1 MQKLS
6 TKGINI
12 LKDLEVDKQSVR
24 GIYNDQ
30 LVFEIPNKLIQNCS
44 IIKNELVLEFND
56 ANQEIEGDFLTE
68 MRLYVHQQTDENDVI
83 EALDKKIR
91 DNIVLDDKSD
101 DFLVLLPDLPFAVP
115 RGKYTADL
123 CRRSIKLHG
132 SSYNYNIS
140 FKNITKAFLLL
151 MPDKQNVCFVMGFD
165 KPLRQG
171 QTIYKF
177 AIIQFK
183 VDQEVEFE
191 LKPDE
196 ETLKR
201 VDPNLEKQM
210 GGKYYEVFSKLFK
223 AVSGINIII
232 PSEFKTS
239 KDENA
244 IKCSKGAKQGYLF
257 VMSKSLMFIFKPVI
271 HIRFEDIARVEFHR
285 ITNTMSNRNFDIEII
300 TKDGQNILFS
310 DIDKADSDPIMNLFT
325 SNKIMVTTA
334 KEDEVHQED
343 EYEDESEDNGADDDG
358 EEEDEEEEDDDFVA
372 KDDEDEDEDEDE
384 DFDPSKV
391 KKKKNGNEMDEEHEE
406 ADQR

>member
-1 MQKLS
+1 MQKFS

-12 LKDLEVDKQSVR
+12 LKDLEVDKNSVK
-24 GIYNDQ
+24 GVYNDQ
-30 LVFEIPNKLIQNCS
+30 PVFELPSKLIQNCS

-56 ANQEIEGDFLTE
+56 SNPDADADFLTE
-68 MRLYVHQQTDENDVI
+68 MRLYVHQQAEENDVI

-91 DNIVLDDKSD
+91 DNIALDDKSD

-171 QTIYKF
+171 QTVYKF
-177 AIIQFK
+177 AIIQFR

-191 LKPDE
+191 LKPE
-196 ETLKR
+196 EDTLKR
-201 VDPNLEKQM
+201 IDPSLEKQM

-257 VMSKSLMFIFKPVI
+257 VMSKSLLFIFKPVI
-271 HIRFEDIARVEFHR
+271 HIKFEDIARVEFHR

-300 TKDGQNILFS
+300 TKDGQNMLFS
-310 DIDKADSDPIMNLFT
+310 DIDKADSDAIMNLFT

-334 KEDEVHQED
+334 KEDEVHHED
-343 EYEDESEDNGADDDG
+343 EYEDESDEDIAEQD
-358 EEEDEEEEDDDFVA
+358 EEDEEEDDDFVA
-372 KDDEDEDEDEDE
+372 KDDEDDDDEDEDE
-384 DFDPSKV
+384 DFDPSKFK
-391 KKKKNGNEMDEEHEE
+391 KKKKNGKKMEEEYIDDDE
-406 ADQR
+406 

>member
-1 MQKLS
+1 MQKFS

-12 LKDLEVDKQSVR
+12 LKDLDVDGNSVR
-24 GIYNDQ
+24 GVYNEQ
-30 LVFEIPNKLIQNCS
+30 LVFDIPNRLIQNCN
-44 IIKNELVLEFND
+44 IIKNELVLELND
-56 ANQEIEGDFLTE
+56 TNQDLDADFLTE
-68 MRLYVHQQTDENDVI
+68 IRLYVHQQTDENDI
-83 EALDKKIR
+83 MEALDKKIR

-101 DFLVLLPDLPFAVP
+101 DYLVLLPDLPFAVP

-140 FKNITKAFLLL
+140 YKNITKAFLLL
-151 MPDKQNVCFVMGFD
+151 MPDKQNICFVMGFD

-171 QTIYKF
+171 QTVYKF
-177 AIIQFK
+177 AIIQFR

-196 ETLKR
+196 ETIKR
-201 VDPNLEKQM
+201 IDQSLEKQIS
-210 GGKYYEVFSKLFK
+210 GKYYEVFSKLFK

-232 PSEFKTS
+232 PSEFKTT

-257 VMSKSLMFIFKPVI
+257 VMSKSLLFIFKPVI

-285 ITNTMSNRNFDIEII
+285 ITNTMSNRNFDIEIV
-300 TKDGQNILFS
+300 TKDGQNMLFS

-343 EYEDESEDNGADDDG
+343 EYEDESEEVEADDDG
-358 EEEDEEEEDDDFVA
+358 DAESEEEDDDFVA
-372 KDDEDEDEDEDE
+372 KDDEEEDEEEDE
-384 DFDPSKV
+384 DFDPSKF
-391 KKKKNGNEMDEEHEE
+391 KKKNGKAMDEEVIEE
-406 ADQR
+406 DE